1 MRSDLHLVQPQAREA
16 GLHPAILA
24 NGILARI
31 PPAELQLVAERG
43 EVSRATLRE
52 VFFEEGERL
61 EQVLFPLSA
70 MVSLVTLLEDGGMVE
85 AMAVG
90 REGFVGLTVL
100 HEANLSGYKGI
111 CQIEGDVFRL
121 PTESFE
127 EIIQKAPELRRR
139 LLRYSEYCQQTIAQW
154 AACNSVHLIE
164 QRCARWIMVTADSI
178 GQSSF
183 SLTQE
188 FLSQMLSVRRPG
200 VTVAVGGLQ
209 RRGLISHHYG
219 KVTILDEPGLR
230 KAACECYQRVRER
243 AALLLA

>member
-1 MRSDLHLVQPQAREA
+1 MRSDLHLVPSESGGTGA
-16 GLHPAILA
+16 HPALLR
-24 NGILARI
+24 NGILAKL
-31 PPAELQLVAERG
+31 PSDELQAVAEKG
-43 EVSRATLRE
+43 DIHPATLRE
-52 VFFEEGERL
+52 VFFDEGEAL
-61 EQVLFPLSA
+61 EHVLFPLTGMA
-70 MVSLVTLLEDGGMVE
+70 SLVTMLGDGGMVE

-100 HEANLSGYKGI
+100 HEVNLSGYKGI
-111 CQIEGDVFRL
+111 CQIEGDFFRL
-121 PTESFE
+121 PAGAFYELV
-127 EIIQKAPELRRR
+127 QKTPELRRQ
-139 LLRYSEYCQQTIAQW
+139 LLRYSEFCQQTIAQW

-178 GQSSF
+178 GQTSF

-219 KVTILDEPGLR
+219 KVTILDETGLR

-243 AALLLA
+243 AALLIA

>member
-1 MRSDLHLVQPQAREA
+1 MRSDLHLVPESGGSGA
-16 GLHPAILA
+16 HPILGQNSILA
-24 NGILARI
+24 KLSPEELGLLA
-31 PPAELQLVAERG
+31 QTG
-43 EVSRATLRE
+43 ETYTATLRE

-61 EQVLFPLSA
+61 EHVYFPLTGMA
-70 MVSLVTLLEDGGMVE
+70 SLVTLLEDGGMVE

-100 HEANLSGYKGI
+100 HEASVSGYKGI
-111 CQIEGDVFRL
+111 CQIEGDYFRL
-121 PTESFE
+121 PSKAFGDL
-127 EIIQKAPELRRR
+127 IQQAPELRRR
-139 LLRYSEYCQQTIAQW
+139 LLRYSEFCQQTIAQW
-154 AACNSVHLIE
+154 AACNSIHLIE

-219 KVTILDEPGLR
+219 KVSILDEPGLR
-230 KAACECYQRVRER
+230 KAACECYEKVRAK
-243 AALLLA
+243 AATLLA

>member
-1 MRSDLHLVQPQAREA
+1 MRSDLHLVPSEPSGTGAYPT
-16 GLHPAILA
+16 LLT
-24 NGILARI
+24 NGILAKL
-31 PPAELQLVAERG
+31 PPEELQAVAEKG
-43 EVSRATLRE
+43 ETHTATLRE
-52 VFFEEGERL
+52 VFFDEGDRL
-61 EQVLFPLSA
+61 EYVFFPLTGMA
-70 MVSLVTLLEDGGMVE
+70 SLVTILADGGMVE

-100 HEANLSGYKGI
+100 HEANVSGYRGI
-111 CQIEGDVFRL
+111 CQIEGDFFRL
-121 PTESFE
+121 PSGVFHELV
-127 EIIQKAPELRRR
+127 QKTPELRRQ
-139 LLRYSEYCQQTIAQW
+139 LLRYSEFCQQTIAQW

-219 KVTILDEPGLR
+219 KVTILDETGLR
-230 KAACECYQRVRER
+230 KAACECYQKVRER
-243 AALLLA
+243 AVQLLA

>member
-1 MRSDLHLVQPQAREA
+1 MRSDLHLVPSESGGTGA
-16 GLHPAILA
+16 HPALLR
-24 NGILARI
+24 NGILAKL
-31 PPAELQLVAERG
+31 PSDELQAVAEKG
-43 EVSRATLRE
+43 DIHPATLRE
-52 VFFEEGERL
+52 VFFDEGQAL
-61 EQVLFPLSA
+61 EHVLFPLTGMA
-70 MVSLVTLLEDGGMVE
+70 SLVTMLGDGGMVE

-100 HEANLSGYKGI
+100 HEVNLSGYKGI
-111 CQIEGDVFRL
+111 CQIEGDFFRL
-121 PTESFE
+121 PAGAFYELV
-127 EIIQKAPELRRR
+127 QKTPELRRQ
-139 LLRYSEYCQQTIAQW
+139 LLRYSEFCQQTIAQW

-178 GQSSF
+178 GQTSF

-219 KVTILDEPGLR
+219 KVTILDETGLR

-243 AALLLA
+243 AALLIA